1 VNEQALQ
8 GSIEFIDHPLI
19 PEFLLIQDIGLT
31 LTLAFMLFM
40 YRSMLKDDDK
50 SYREILSPWFL
61 VALFGIGILTT
72 YLSYSWGVEHF
83 LFAFSLSSLI
93 ALTCFRPILGL
104 GSFIA
109 LLLYRP
115 WEMMNDPIVLA
126 IPKYFGLL
134 VIGIFLLKKFLK
146 KEYFLIWNKEST
158 FLLLFSIWTLFSVFK
173 TSNFNESLNLYQTQ
187 YTRLLII
194 FFLMMNLIKTR
205 LDFLV
210 IQMTLSMTIVTKGIV
225 AIVNTIYTNHV
236 HEQAERLKGIGA
248 LADSNDFAAILI
260 IGLPLLLSFFFKNKK
275 SFTLYLVGCLVLLFS
290 SYLIWMT
297 KSRGAII
304 ALLVLVASFFWFKI
318 KVKWQKIA
326 AIALIALLFFPI
338 TMTFKRSTS
347 DLSESSSNRLN
358 YWKTA
363 VNMAVR
369 NPLFGVGYQA
379 YPQNFEKYA
388 PEIFGEYG
396 YRTAHSTW
404 FLILGE
410 TGFLGLALFIS
421 FFVVILKKANNLREV
436 YPELFYSFLGYSV
449 TMSFLS
455 HAYVI
460 YPYILFALISV
471 SHRIY
476 QTQLQNK
483 GDVS

>member
-1 VNEQALQ
+1 VNEQALK

-31 LTLAFMLFM
+31 LTLVFMLFI
-40 YRSMLKDDDK
+40 YRSILKVDDK
-50 SYREILSPWFL
+50 SYREILNPWFF
-61 VALFGIGILTT
+61 VALFGIFILTI
-72 YLSYSWGVEHF
+72 YLSYNWGIEHL
-83 LFAFSLSSLI
+83 LFAFSLSSMI

-104 GSFIA
+104 ATFIA

-115 WEMMNDPIVLA
+115 WEMMNDPIVLS

-146 KEYFLIWNKEST
+146 KEYFLIWNKESG
-158 FLLLFSIWTLFSVFK
+158 FLLLFSFWTLFSIFK
-173 TSNFNESLNLYQTQ
+173 TTDFNESLNLFQSQ

-194 FFLMMNLIKTR
+194 FFLMLNLIKSR

-210 IQMTLSMTIVTKGIV
+210 VQMTLAITIVTKGVV
-225 AIVNTIYTNHV
+225 AIVNTIYTNQV
-236 HEQAERLKGIGA
+236 EDQAVRLKGIGA

-275 SFTLYLVGCLVLLFS
+275 SFTLYLLGSIVLLLS

-304 ALLVLVASFFWFKI
+304 ALLTLVASFLWFKM
-318 KVKWQKIA
+318 KMKWQKVTSL
-326 AIALIALLFFPI
+326 ALVVMLFFPI
-338 TMTFKRSTS
+338 TMTFKRSSS

-363 VNMAVR
+363 VNMAIK
-369 NPLFGVGYQA
+369 NPILGVGYQA

-388 PEIFGEYG
+388 PEIVGEFG

-410 TGFLGLALFIS
+410 TGFLGL
-421 FFVVILKKANNLREV
+421 FFFLTFFGLILKKANELREE

-449 TMSFLS
+449 TMTFLS

-471 SHRIY
+471 AHRIH
-476 QTQLQNK
+476 QSNSVHQGNE
-483 GDVS
+483 